1 MHLVSAFPGA
11 LPHTHIVC
19 RAIMHLAG
27 ELIQQYNVF
36 QTKCT
41 LFPPGQLNRNKS
53 VQKHW
58 PEAKHFASWKD
69 VWWLPLWT
77 TSALPGAVGWAAHP
91 CCLAT
96 ASLLRQIAVGSEA
109 PVMVFS
115 MQYISVQPAWMKPL
129 LEQVVSMLSRGC
141 SCSHRANAMEWC
153 WACFLQAVLSL
164 ENLNLKLL
172 STGDVCQSLFLVPDL
187 WAGGLYLAEKQGHDE
202 SCFRANKSMM
212 GRGLAAV
219 TGIGRRRPCS
229 QVCDLSSFQSF
240 LWRGLGQSSHSSCVS
255 PPGTSAGSCCWRVQR
270 SSPST
275 SV

>member
-11 LPHTHIVC
+11 FPHTHIVC

-77 TSALPGAVGWAAHP
+77 PPQPYLGLWDGQLIPAV
-91 CCLAT
+91 
-96 ASLLRQIAVGSEA
+96 LLRQSAVGSEA

-115 MQYISVQPAWMKPL
+115 MQDIPVQPAWTKPL
-129 LEQVVSMLSRGC
+129 LEQAVSMLSWGC
-141 SCSHRANAMEWC
+141 CCSHRAKAMEWC

-164 ENLNLKLL
+164 GNLNPKLF
-172 STGDVCQSLFLVPDL
+172 SSGDVCQSLFLVPDL
-187 WAGGLYLAEKQGHDE
+187 WTGGLYLAEKQGHCE

-219 TGIGRRRPCS
+219 MWIGRRRPCS
-229 QVCDLSSFQSF
+229 QLCDLSSFQSF
-240 LWRGLGQSSHSSCVS
+240 LWRGLGQSSHSSRVS
-255 PPGTSAGSCCWRVQR
+255 SPGTFAGSCHWRVQR
-270 SSPST
+270 SFLST